1 MITTNE
7 LQEYPGLT
15 ILSSSV
21 SEVSFSVKVSAITKG
36 ISGNLLLNVVC
47 PIVGQNLLL
56 IQSKV
61 SCNSTEIEIP
71 LAWKSNNIEST
82 IANNLMTVK
91 RAIAFKAEASAKIKK
106 EESQRD
112 KKENLKQHIKTAI
125 ETYNLEIDEKLNLQD
140 FLMACGQAY
149 SDNEKNS

>member
-61 SCNSTEIEIP
+61 SCNSSEIEIP

-91 RAIAFKAEASAKIKK
+91 RAIAFKAEASAKVRK
-106 EESQRD
+106 EESQRN
-112 KKENLKQHIKTAI
+112 KKENLKQHIRTAI
-125 ETYNLEIDEKLNLQD
+125 ETYNLEIDEKLSLSD

-149 SDNEKNS
+149 SNNENS

>member
-47 PIVGQNLLL
+47 PVVGQNLLL

-61 SCNSTEIEIP
+61 SCSSTEIEIP

-82 IANNLMTVK
+82 IANNLMTVR
-91 RAIAFKAEASAKIKK
+91 RAIAFKAEASAKVRK

-112 KKENLKQHIKTAI
+112 KKENLKQHNRIAI
-125 ETYNLEIDEKLNLQD
+125 ETYNLEIDEKLSLQD

>member
-15 ILSSSV
+15 ILSSSA

-36 ISGNLLLNVVC
+36 ISGNLLLNVTC
-47 PIVGQNLLL
+47 PVVGQNLLL

-61 SCNSTEIEIP
+61 SCNSSEIEIP

-91 RAIAFKAEASAKIKK
+91 RAIAFKAEASAKVRK

-112 KKENLKQHIKTAI
+112 KKENLKQHIRTAI
-125 ETYNLEIDEKLNLQD
+125 ETYNLEIDEKLSLSD

-149 SDNEKNS
+149 SNNENS